1 VIDQITSLYFKMT
14 EKEVKKQM
22 FKTFLPKLV
31 CSYCKAV
38 PGFED
43 SEKERYKCGMKG
55 HNLCKECSKSFGND
69 ICRVCGL
76 EQGSKVSKLPCD
88 ITFTL
93 LETLPF
99 VACKNYK
106 NGCQEIFEQK
116 NEEHSGRC
124 EHREIFCPWED
135 CRKLMPFKCLTD
147 HIAETHKSYLEK
159 VSFDGV
165 VKISR
170 PKVERIY
177 FIPTLLTSTKN
188 DYEQFF
194 FCSARKT
201 DGSLYCVVYFFGP
214 SNEVQNYK
222 YSITLTGPKEE
233 ITYVGTPVELE
244 KNIGDI
250 RDNHESFE
258 INETMYLRLLNKENQ
273 LDYTLKVTNLKEEAK
288 DENDDSGLSSEEQN

>member
-1 VIDQITSLYFKMT
+1 MT

-55 HNLCKECSKSFGND
+55 HNLCKECSKYFGND
-69 ICRVCGL
+69 ECPVCGL
-76 EQGSKVSKLPCD
+76 GQGSKVSKLPCD
-88 ITFTL
+88 ITSTL

-135 CRKLMPFKCLTD
+135 CRKLMPFKCLID
-147 HIAETHKSYLEK
+147 HIAEVTHKSFLEK

-165 VKISR
+165 VKLIRSNNSGR
-170 PKVERIY
+170 NVFFVPA
-177 FIPTLLTSTKN
+177 LLTSTKN
-188 DYEQFF
+188 DYEKFI
-194 FCSARKT
+194 FCSARKI
-201 DGSLYCVVYFFGP
+201 DGSLYCVVYYFGP

-222 YSITLTGPKEE
+222 YSVTLTGPKEE
-233 ITYVGTPVELE
+233 ITYVGTPIELE
-244 KNIGDI
+244 KNILEI
-250 RDNHESFE
+250 ANNHESFG
-258 INETMYLRLLNKENQ
+258 ISETIYLRLLNKEYK
-273 LDYTLKVTNLKEEAK
+273 LDFTLKVTNLKEEAK